1 MSARSLLLSAWFLV
15 AAPAARGDDFSEPRV
30 RPVLVERCF
39 KCHGEKQQKG
49 GIRLDGPTHFKAAP
63 DGAGPLVVPGK
74 PDDSRLI
81 KAVRQTGDVKMPP
94 NGKLPAAAVRA
105 LEEWVKAGAKWPTT
119 ESRRAAGGADD
130 CGFKPVQVPQM
141 PAVKDGPA
149 APIDSFVLAKLEAK
163 GLKPS
168 PAADRRTLIRRVY
181 FDLTG
186 LPPTADELEAFVKDD
201 SGD

>member
-1 MSARSLLLSAWFLV
+1 MSARSLLLAGLFLV
-15 AAPAARGDDFSEPRV
+15 AAPAARGDDFFETRV

-94 NGKLPAAAVRA
+94 DGKLPAAAVRA
-105 LEEWVKAGAKWPTT
+105 LEEWVKAGAKGPTDNAG
-119 ESRRAAGGADD
+119 RAGGADHWA
-130 CGFKPVQVPQM
+130 FKPVQVPPV
-141 PAVKDGPA
+141 PAVKDAGWSA
-149 APIDSFVLAKLEAK
+149 SPIDIFVLAKLEAR

-186 LPPTADELEAFVKDD
+186 LPPTAEEV
-201 SGD
+201 